1 MSDFRSLADIRR
13 DYGDLSINE
22 ESVDLNPI
30 NQFKLWFEEVLL
42 NEKND
47 PTAMV
52 LSTADEKGV
61 PDSRVV
67 LLKGLEEGN
76 FIFYTNYQS
85 AKAMQ
90 LNSNPYAA
98 LNFYWPQM
106 ARQVRVRGKVL
117 KIAAELSDNYF
128 SSRPVMSQYSAV
140 VSPQSQEIKN
150 RAYLEEELNQ
160 LISQYGQDMVM
171 RPEHWG
177 GYMVIPYEIEFWQ
190 GRDNRL
196 HDRIHY
202 FLQNDQ
208 WIHRRLA
215 P

>member
-52 LSTADEKGV
+52 LSTADEKGI

-67 LLKGLEEGN
+67 LLKGLDEGH

-90 LNSNPYAA
+90 LNCNPYAA

-106 ARQVRVRGKVL
+106 ARQVRIRGKVR
-117 KIAAELSDNYF
+117 KIAEEQSDHYF

-140 VSPQSQEIKN
+140 ISPQSQEIKN

-160 LISQYGQDMVM
+160 LISKHGQDMVM
-171 RPEHWG
+171 RPEQWG

-202 FLQNDQ
+202 YLQNDQ

>member
-1 MSDFRSLADIRR
+1 
-13 DYGDLSINE
+13 
-22 ESVDLNPI
+22 
-30 NQFKLWFEEVLL
+30 
-42 NEKND
+42 
-47 PTAMV
+47 
-52 LSTADEKGV
+52 
-61 PDSRVV
+61 
-67 LLKGLEEGN
+67 
-76 FIFYTNYQS
+76 
-85 AKAMQ
+85 MQ

-160 LISQYGQDMVM
+160 LISQHGQDMVM

-190 GRDNRL
+190 GRDNL
-196 HDRIHY
+196 
-202 FLQNDQ
+202 
-208 WIHRRLA
+208 
-215 P
+215 